1 MRVYETTF
9 IVNPQTDDATI
20 DQHVAAVSDLIT
32 GQGGKMLHEDRMGT
46 RRLAYPINKLTQGY
60 YHSFIYEASNDV
72 LPVLE
77 RHFRLND
84 QYLRFLTVM
93 FEGDLTKLTHER
105 QERLAAEQGGS
116 EDKPRRTEARTEAK
130 AETAEDS
137 KSESEEPE
145 KTEEP
150 AAEEKAESTD
160 DADDSDQ
167 DEEK

>member
-32 GQGGKMLHEDRMGT
+32 GHGGNMLHEDRMGT

-116 EDKPRRTEARTEAK
+116 EDKPRRTEARAEA
-130 AETAEDS
+130 AEDS
-137 KSESEEPE
+137 ESESEAPE
-145 KTEEP
+145 ETDD
-150 AAEEKAESTD
+150 AETTD
-160 DADDSDQ
+160 DADDSDD
-167 DEEK
+167 DEEVL

>member
-32 GQGGKMLHEDRMGT
+32 GHGGKMLHEDRMGT
-46 RRLAYPINKLTQGY
+46 RRLAYPIKKLTQGY

-116 EDKPRRTEARTEAK
+116 EDKPRRTEARAEA
-130 AETAEDS
+130 AEDS
-137 KSESEEPE
+137 ESESEAPE
-145 KTEEP
+145 ETDD
-150 AAEEKAESTD
+150 AETTD
-160 DADDSDQ
+160 DADDSDD
-167 DEEK
+167 DEEVL